1 MKRENLIVKLSE
13 IKLNEDNPRTITD
26 KQMKRLVKSI
36 QDFPEMTQL
45 RPIVIDE
52 NNVILGGN
60 MRYRAMQGL
69 GYTETE
75 VVKVSGLTAEQK
87 REFIIKDNV
96 PFGDWDWDILANKFD
111 AEELND
117 WGLDTGVILDSEAVT
132 EQASSDDAV
141 REFNEDTNYDE
152 SKFIRYGVNSE
163 ISKKI
168 ELGGANGDIRDSL
181 LEVFKMRATQ
191 CAVFNFDELT
201 KLYRS
206 GDTTDL
212 EKELL
217 LQLFLVFEVP
227 KELFDREILKL
238 NSLSGEIY
246 ADELLEKRDE

>member
-1 MKRENLIVKLSE
+1 MSD
-13 IKLNEDNPRTITD
+13 IKLNDSNPRAIKD
-26 KQMKRLVKSI
+26 RQMKRLVKSI
-36 QDFPEMTQL
+36 QDFPEMTEL
-45 RPIVIDE
+45 RPIVVDE
-52 NNVILGGN
+52 NKVILGGN
-60 MRYRAMQGL
+60 MRYRAMQQL
-69 GYTETE
+69 GYEQVE
-75 VVKVSGLTAEQK
+75 VVKVSGLTDEQK

-96 PFGDWDWDILANKFD
+96 PFGDWDWDELANSWD
-111 AEELND
+111 AEKLNE
-117 WGLDTGVILDSEAVT
+117 WGLDTGVILDSEVIT
-132 EQASSDDAV
+132 EQASSEDAV

-152 SKFIRYGVNSE
+152 SKFIRYGINSE

-168 ELGGANGDIRDSL
+168 ELGGASGDIRDSL

-227 KELFDREILKL
+227 KELFDREILTL